1 LQLAEFIKPMK
12 NIEKVELL
20 PYHELGKHKWEAMGE
35 SYQLDGVA
43 PPSRETME
51 KIKAVFSSQ
60 GINAV
65 Y

>member
-1 LQLAEFIKPMK
+1 MK

-43 PPSRETME
+43 PPSRDTME